1 MSRQKSLDAFTI
13 ERHGEVLAILA
24 SVSLEQ
30 MEPALLQDAGSL
42 LLDVLGSEV
51 NPQIVVDLSA
61 IDYFGSS
68 FLGLLLRCW
77 KLAQSR
83 DGTLVLAG
91 VSPRARDLLHVTS
104 LDMVWPIYG
113 NLREAI
119 DALQSD

>member
-1 MSRQKSLDAFTI
+1 MSRQKSPDVFTI
-13 ERHGEVLAILA
+13 ERHGEVLTVIA
-24 SVSLEQ
+24 SVALEH
-30 MEPALLQDAGSL
+30 MEPALMQDAGSL
-42 LLDVLGSEV
+42 LIDALGREV

-83 DGTLVLAG
+83 NGTLVLAG
-91 VSPRARDLLHVTS
+91 VSPGVRDLLHVTS

-119 DALQSD
+119 EALQSD

>member
-1 MSRQKSLDAFTI
+1 MSRPISPDAFTI
-13 ERHGEVLAILA
+13 ERHGEVTAVLV
-24 SVSLEQ
+24 SVALEQ

-42 LLDVLGSEV
+42 LLDALGRGA
-51 NPQIVVDLSA
+51 NPQIAVDLSA

-83 DGTLVLAG
+83 NGTLVLAG
-91 VSPRARDLLHVTS
+91 ASPRVRELLHVTS

-119 DALQSD
+119 EALQAD

>member
-1 MSRQKSLDAFTI
+1 MSRQKSPDAFTI
-13 ERHGEVLAILA
+13 ERHGEVLTVRA
-24 SVSLEQ
+24 SVALEQ

-77 KLAQSR
+77 KLAQTR

-91 VSPRARDLLHVTS
+91 LSPRVRDLLHVTS
-104 LDMVWPIYG
+104 LDMVWPIYA
-113 NLREAI
+113 NPREAI
-119 DALQSD
+119 DALQLD